1 MFQTAVWQK
10 AWDDCFWH
18 YVCKTIYL
26 WSRKVLAPTVIAE
39 ICSLSFFMEIKCYY
53 NQRSS
58 VETDRENTIPQNLC
72 IILKLNEAWPLKG
85 LNHCL
90 TTLRVFNTEK
100 GLHHFLTTLKVFI
113 IEKRLHRFLE
123 TLEGFNFDE
132 WLYHILKT
140 LKVFQSIYS
149 VECWW
154 TATSKDRLSYI
165 YNQWTWPALSA
176 QFHSISNIFP
186 FWDQIF
192 LEWGD
197 WYLL

>member
-26 WSRKVLAPTVIAE
+26 WSRKVLAPTVFTE

-90 TTLRVFNTEK
+90 TTLRVFNNEK
-100 GLHHFLTTLKVFI
+100 GPHYFLRLLKFLILKKDIITVLKFLILKKDSITFLQLLKFLLLKKDYIASLRLLKVLLLKNGYITFL
-113 IEKRLHRFLE
+113 RL
-123 TLEGFNFDE
+123 
-132 WLYHILKT
+132 I
-140 LKVFQSIYS
+140 KVFQSIYS

-154 TATSKDRLSYI
+154 RATSKDHL
-165 YNQWTWPALSA
+165 
-176 QFHSISNIFP
+176 
-186 FWDQIF
+186 
-192 LEWGD
+192 
-197 WYLL
+197 